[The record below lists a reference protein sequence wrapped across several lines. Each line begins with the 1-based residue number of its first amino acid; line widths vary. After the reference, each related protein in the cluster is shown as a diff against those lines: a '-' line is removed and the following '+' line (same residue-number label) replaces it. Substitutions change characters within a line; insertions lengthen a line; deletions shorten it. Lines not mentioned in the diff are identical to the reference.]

1 MTAPP
6 DPLPSD
12 PLLSDPLLIGIDCS
26 TTGSKA
32 VVFDLAGR
40 TVSSASSPLTT
51 TSPHPGWHEQDAG
64 TWWPATDAAVRAALA
79 ALPDPHRV
87 AAICLT
93 HQRESFVAV
102 DADNTPRHPA
112 VLWLDA
118 RAAAEIA
125 RYGTPEVERLCG
137 KPADIT
143 PALYKLAWVRRHR
156 PQWLDGAAYV
166 LDTHA
171 FLVREMTGR
180 WVTSRSSADPLALI
194 DVSTR
199 DYSPELLAIA
209 GVDRHQ
215 LPELYDAGDLLG
227 PLLPAVAHAWG
238 LGPQVQVVAGLGDGQ
253 AAGLGAD
260 VLDASRAYL
269 NLGTAVLV
277 GTECP
282 RYTPS
287 RSYRTLLS
295 VVPGQTTVE
304 TFLSSGTYLPTWFRR
319 ELGPGD
325 GDDAPDPVLEA
336 AASEVGPGAAG
347 LLTLP
352 YWNAAQTPHW
362 DPYAS
367 GVMLGWRGTHTRA
380 HAYRS
385 LLEGIAQEVRL
396 QLDGLEEATGVRVG
410 TIRAMGGGTRS
421 ALFRQ
426 VLTDVLER
434 PVEICGE
441 PEISALGA
449 AIIAAVAIEAHPDLA
464 TACRVMTRTG
474 ETLQPRPAAGAV
486 YTRLRSVHARIYP
499 QLREVMHDLDSLVHG
514 LLDRDVDP
522 DLSDPPRAPA
532 RPEPHEPHEPYET
545 PEPHEPGTTGQSHED
560 TRSTP

>member
-6 DPLPSD
+6 G
-12 PLLSDPLLIGIDCS
+12 PLLIGIDCS

-40 TVSSASSPLTT
+40 TVSSASSPLAT
-51 TSPHPGWHEQDAG
+51 TSPHPGWHEQDAA

-79 ALPDPHRV
+79 DLPDPGRV
-87 AAICLT
+87 AAVCLT

-112 VLWLDA
+112 ILWLDA
-118 RAAAEIA
+118 RAAEEIA
-125 RYGTPEVERLCG
+125 HHGTPEVERLCG

-171 FLVREMTGR
+171 FLVRELTGR
-180 WVTSRSSADPLALI
+180 WVTSRSSADPLALLDI
-194 DVSTR
+194 CTR
-199 DYSPELLAIA
+199 DYSPELLAVA
-209 GVDRHQ
+209 GVDRDQ

-227 PLLPAVAHAWG
+227 PLLPAVAQAWG
-238 LGPQVQVVAGLGDGQ
+238 LSAEVQVVAGLGDGQ

-282 RYTPS
+282 RYAPS

-295 VVPGQTTVE
+295 VMPGQTTVE

-319 ELGPGD
+319 ELGAAPSD
-325 GDDAPDPVLEA
+325 GAPDPALEA
-336 AASEVGPGAAG
+336 AAAEVGPGSAG

-367 GVMLGWRGTHTRA
+367 GVMLGWRGSHTRA

-396 QLDGLEEATGVRVG
+396 QLDGLEEANGVRVS

-421 ALFRQ
+421 PLFRQ
-426 VLTDVLER
+426 ILTDVLER

-449 AIIAAVAIEAHPDLA
+449 AIVAAVGLGAHPDLA
-464 TACRVMTRTG
+464 TACRAMTRTG
-474 ETLQPRPAAGAV
+474 ETITPCPEAGAV
-486 YTRLRSVHARIYP
+486 YTRLRSLHARVYP
-499 QLREVMHDLDSLVHG
+499 QLREVMHDLDSLVH
-514 LLDRDVDP
+514 DVLDP
-522 DLSDPPRAPA
+522 DLDFNPDDPDPDPD
-532 RPEPHEPHEPYET
+532 EPDPGEPVTGEPYD
-545 PEPHEPGTTGQSHED
+545 H